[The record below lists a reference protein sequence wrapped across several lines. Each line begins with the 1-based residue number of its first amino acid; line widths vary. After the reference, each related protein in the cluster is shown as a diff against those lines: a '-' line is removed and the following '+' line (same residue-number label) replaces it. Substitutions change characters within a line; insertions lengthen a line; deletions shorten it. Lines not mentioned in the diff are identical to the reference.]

1 MPEICSF
8 MLLLAA
14 AVYEKEML
22 DESGPA
28 LNRCPLLP
36 FKLHTTHAPINAFAS
51 NRWLPIDTVSS

>member
-1 MPEICSF
+1 